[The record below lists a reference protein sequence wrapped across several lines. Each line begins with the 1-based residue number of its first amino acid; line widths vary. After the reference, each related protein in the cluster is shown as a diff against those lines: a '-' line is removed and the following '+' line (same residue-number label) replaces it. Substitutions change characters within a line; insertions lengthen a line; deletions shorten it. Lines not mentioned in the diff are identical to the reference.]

1 MIAFTVAQLQP
12 CLTAGFILAYAQQ
25 VLVEKFNVLSFMRHI
40 LPTTA
45 TISRHTDIVHIS
57 PLPEGKHTGTRY
69 VWVHPQIRPWG
80 HQLPVKCPE
89 CLCIR
94 PWESTS
100 KGLVYFFGCQ
110 HCNHWMT
117 FSPPPE
123 KYSQLGGAVF
133 RGRWLAVDHLE

>member
-1 MIAFTVAQLQP
+1 MEVIAWSIEGSSAYIRVTDRIYWMLSECEGYLSRAVMAQ
-12 CLTAGFILAYAQQ
+12 Y
-25 VLVEKFNVLSFMRHI
+25 
-40 LPTTA
+40 
-45 TISRHTDIVHIS
+45 TDIVHIS

-80 HQLPVKCPE
+80 HQLPVQFPE

-100 KGLVYFFGCQ
+100 KGLVYSFGCQ
-110 HCNHWMT
+110 HCNHQMM

-133 RGRWLAVDHLE
+133 GGRWLAVDHLE